1 MVTSRIPGFYKLSL
15 SERRHAAAEVL
26 GVKVSELES
35 ALGLG
40 GLDAKTADKT
50 IENVVGTYAMPFALG
65 LNLQMNG
72 RDYLVPMVVEAATA
86 TWLALFPPAAVG
98 RGAAIAGLSL
108 VAIVVVSTVL
118 VQVPLHESLR
128 SGDAPAETVK
138 RLVRSTR
145 IRTAA
150 WTARAILAAWML
162 HATAVAG

>member
-1 MVTSRIPGFYKLSL
+1 MNAGLVAAVHLWTTFAMVGLIWFVQIVHYPLFALLPSSGSK
-15 SERRHAAAEVL
+15 AAEVA
-26 GVKVSELES
+26 GMSRSV
-35 ALGLG
+35 A
-40 GLDAKTADKT
+40 
-50 IENVVGTYAMPFALG
+50 
-65 LNLQMNG
+65 
-72 RDYLVPMVVEAATA
+72 RDYHDENLRRTRPIVLVPMLVEAASA
-86 TWLALFPPAAVG
+86 AWLAFDPPAAVG

-108 VAIVVVSTVL
+108 VAIVVLSTAL

-128 SGDAPAETVK
+128 RGDAPAETVN

>member
-1 MVTSRIPGFYKLSL
+1 MTTLWVLIAQIMASTTMAAIAWFVQIVHYPLFALLTSSGSK
-15 SERRHAAAEVL
+15 AAEVA
-26 GVKVSELES
+26 GMSRSV
-35 ALGLG
+35 A
-40 GLDAKTADKT
+40 
-50 IENVVGTYAMPFALG
+50 
-65 LNLQMNG
+65 
-72 RDYLVPMVVEAATA
+72 RDYHDENLRRTRPIVLVPMVVEAATA

-108 VAIVVVSTVL
+108 VAIVVLSTAL

-128 SGDAPAETVK
+128 HGDAPAETVD

-150 WTARAILAAWML
+150 WTARAMLAAWML

>member
-1 MVTSRIPGFYKLSL
+1 MTTLWVLIAQIMASTAMAAIAWFVQVVHYPLFALLPSS
-15 SERRHAAAEVL
+15 SSNAAEVA
-26 GVKVSELES
+26 GMSRSV
-35 ALGLG
+35 A
-40 GLDAKTADKT
+40 
-50 IENVVGTYAMPFALG
+50 
-65 LNLQMNG
+65 
-72 RDYLVPMVVEAATA
+72 RDYHDENLRRTRPIVLVPMLVEAASA
-86 TWLALFPPAAVG
+86 AWLAFYPPDAVG

-108 VAIVVVSTVL
+108 VAIVVLSTAL

-128 SGDAPAETVK
+128 SGDAPAETVD

>member
-1 MVTSRIPGFYKLSL
+1 MTTLWVLIAQIMASTTMAAIAWFVQIVHYPLFALLPSSGSK
-15 SERRHAAAEVL
+15 AAEVA
-26 GVKVSELES
+26 GMSRSV
-35 ALGLG
+35 A
-40 GLDAKTADKT
+40 
-50 IENVVGTYAMPFALG
+50 
-65 LNLQMNG
+65 
-72 RDYLVPMVVEAATA
+72 RDYHDENLRRTRPIVLVPMLVEAASA
-86 TWLALFPPAAVG
+86 AWLAFDPPAAVG

-108 VAIVVVSTVL
+108 VAIVVLSTAL

-128 SGDAPAETVK
+128 HGDAPAETVD

>member
-1 MVTSRIPGFYKLSL
+1 MIMLWVLIAQIMASTTM
-15 SERRHAAAEVL
+15 AAIAWFVQIVHYPLFALLQSSGSKTAEVA
-26 GVKVSELES
+26 GMSHSV
-35 ALGLG
+35 A
-40 GLDAKTADKT
+40 
-50 IENVVGTYAMPFALG
+50 
-65 LNLQMNG
+65 
-72 RDYLVPMVVEAATA
+72 RDYHDENLRRTRPIVLVPMVVEAATA

-108 VAIVVVSTVL
+108 VAIVVLSTAL

>member
-1 MVTSRIPGFYKLSL
+1 MIMLWVLIAQIMASTTMAAIAWFVQIVHYPLFALLQSSGSKAGEVAGMSR
-15 SERRHAAAEVL
+15 
-26 GVKVSELES
+26 S
-35 ALGLG
+35 AVRVYH
-40 GLDAKTADKT
+40 D
-50 IENVVGTYAMPFALG
+50 ENVRRTRPIV
-65 LNLQMNG
+65 
-72 RDYLVPMVVEAATA
+72 LVPMVVEAATA

-108 VAIVVVSTVL
+108 VAIVVVSTAL